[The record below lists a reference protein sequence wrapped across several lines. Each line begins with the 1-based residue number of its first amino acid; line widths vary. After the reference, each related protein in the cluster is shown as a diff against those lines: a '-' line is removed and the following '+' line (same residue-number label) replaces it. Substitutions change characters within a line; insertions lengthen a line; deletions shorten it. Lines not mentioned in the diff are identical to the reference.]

1 MFADKLL
8 ESKQVVVVPGTAFG
22 DGGEGYVRISYA
34 TSMEMIERGLEL
46 IEEFV
51 REMIERENK

>member
-1 MFADKLL
+1 M
-8 ESKQVVVVPGTAFG
+8 VVVPGTAFG